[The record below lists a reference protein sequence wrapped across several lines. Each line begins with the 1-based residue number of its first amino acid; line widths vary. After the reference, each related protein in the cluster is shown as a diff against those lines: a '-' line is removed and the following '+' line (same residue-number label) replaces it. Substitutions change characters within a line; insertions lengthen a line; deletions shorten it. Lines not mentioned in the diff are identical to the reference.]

1 MAAMKSLLSIVVAL
15 SLFSLFEFGGVA
27 VAADAKNISI
37 DEAAKLLKSDTN
49 IVVLDVRTPREFQAG
64 HIKGATN
71 INFNDKDFA
80 KRVAALDKDKTYI
93 IHCAA
98 GGRSGK
104 ACEQIKTMDFKHM
117 LHMNQGFNAW
127 KEEGKPIEK

>member
-1 MAAMKSLLSIVVAL
+1 MKSTFAVIVAL
-15 SLFSLFEFGGVA
+15 ALFNFFSFTS
-27 VAADAKNISI
+27 AADAKNITV
-37 DEAAKLLKSDTN
+37 DEAAKLVQTN
-49 IVVLDVRTPREFQAG
+49 TNVVVLDVRTPREFESG

-80 KRVAALDKDKTYI
+80 KKIGALDKNKTYI

-104 ACEQIKTMDFKHM
+104 ACEQIKTLDFKNM
-117 LHMNQGFNAW
+117 LHMNEGFNKW
-127 KEEGKPIEK
+127 KEAGKPVEK

>member
-1 MAAMKSLLSIVVAL
+1 MVAMKSLFSFVMALAIFSFIHVA
-15 SLFSLFEFGGVA
+15 S
-27 VAADAKNISI
+27 AADAKNISI
-37 DEAAKLLKSDTN
+37 DEAAKLVKTDTN
-49 IVVLDVRTPREFQAG
+49 IVVLDVRTPKEFEAG

-80 KRVAALDKDKTYI
+80 KRIAALDKNKTYI

-104 ACEQIKTMDFKHM
+104 ACEQAKAMDFKNM

-127 KEEGKPIEK
+127 KEAGKPIEK

>member
-1 MAAMKSLLSIVVAL
+1 MKSTFALIVTLAL
-15 SLFSLFEFGGVA
+15 FNLFSFA
-27 VAADAKNISI
+27 HAADAKNVTI
-37 DEAAKLLKSDTN
+37 DEAAKIVQTN
-49 IVVLDVRTPREFQAG
+49 TNVVVLDVRTPREFEAG

-80 KRVAALDKDKTYI
+80 KKVAALDKNKTYI

-104 ACEQIKTMDFKHM
+104 ACEQIKTLDFKNM
-117 LHMNQGFNAW
+117 LHMNEGFNKW
-127 KEEGKPIEK
+127 KEAGKPVEK

>member
-1 MAAMKSLLSIVVAL
+1 MKSLFTLIVAL
-15 SLFSLFEFGGVA
+15 SIFGFTHVA
-27 VAADAKNISI
+27 NAADAKNITI
-37 DEAAKLLKSDTN
+37 DEAAKLVASNTN

-71 INFNDKDFA
+71 INFNDKEFA
-80 KRVAALDKDKTYI
+80 KRVAALDKNKTYI

-104 ACEQIKTMDFKHM
+104 ECEQIKTMDFKNM

-127 KEEGKPIEK
+127 KEAGKPIEK

>member
-1 MAAMKSLLSIVVAL
+1 VAL
-15 SLFSLFEFGGVA
+15 SLFSFVQFA
-27 VAADAKNISI
+27 NAADAKNITV
-37 DEAAKLLKSDTN
+37 DQAAKMLSSDTN
-49 IVVLDVRTPREFQAG
+49 IVVLDVRTPREFEAG

-71 INFNDKDFA
+71 INFNDKEFA
-80 KRVAALDKDKTYI
+80 KRVAALDKNKTYI

-104 ACEQIKTMDFKHM
+104 ACEQIKTMDFKNM

-127 KEEGKPIEK
+127 KEAGKPIEK

>member
-1 MAAMKSLLSIVVAL
+1 MKSFLSFVVA
-15 SLFSLFEFGGVA
+15 FSIFSFVQIA
-27 VAADAKNISI
+27 SAADAKNISI
-37 DEAAKLLKSDTN
+37 DEAARLLKTDTN
-49 IVVLDVRTPREFQAG
+49 IVVLDVRTPREFESG

-71 INFNDKDFA
+71 INFNDKEFA
-80 KRVAALDKDKTYI
+80 KRVEALDKSKTYI

-104 ACEQIKTMDFKHM
+104 ACEQIKTMDFKNM

-127 KEEGKPIEK
+127 KEAGKPIEK

>member
-1 MAAMKSLLSIVVAL
+1 MKSFLSFFVAL
-15 SLFSLFEFGGVA
+15 SLFSFIPFA
-27 VAADAKNISI
+27 SAADAKNISI
-37 DEAAKLLKSDTN
+37 DDAAKLVKSDTN
-49 IVVLDVRTPREFQAG
+49 VVVLDVRTPKEFEAG

-80 KRVAALDKDKTYI
+80 KRVAALDKNKTYI

-104 ACEQIKTMDFKHM
+104 ACEQVKSMDFKNM

-127 KEEGKPIEK
+127 EKAGKPVEK

>member
-1 MAAMKSLLSIVVAL
+1 MKSTFGLIVAL
-15 SLFSLFEFGGVA
+15 ALFNLFSFA
-27 VAADAKNISI
+27 YAADAKNITV
-37 DEAAKLLKSDTN
+37 DDAAKLVQTN
-49 IVVLDVRTPREFQAG
+49 TNVVVLDVRTPREFESG

-80 KRVAALDKDKTYI
+80 KKVAALDKNKTYI

-104 ACEQIKTMDFKHM
+104 ACEQIKTLDFKNM
-117 LHMNQGFNAW
+117 LHMNEGFNKW
-127 KEEGKPIEK
+127 KEAGKPVEK

>member
-1 MAAMKSLLSIVVAL
+1 MKSTFALVVTLALLNF
-15 SLFSLFEFGGVA
+15 FSLSY
-27 VAADAKNISI
+27 AADAKNITV
-37 DEAAKLLKSDTN
+37 DEAAKLVQTN
-49 IVVLDVRTPREFQAG
+49 TNVVVLDVRTPREFESG

-80 KRVAALDKDKTYI
+80 KKIGALDKNKTYI

-104 ACEQIKTMDFKHM
+104 ACEQIKTLDFKNM
-117 LHMNQGFNAW
+117 LHMNEGFNKW
-127 KEEGKPIEK
+127 KEAGKPVEK

>member
-1 MAAMKSLLSIVVAL
+1 MK
-15 SLFSLFEFGGVA
+15 SLFSLIVALSIFGFTHVA
-27 VAADAKNISI
+27 NAADAKNITI
-37 DEAAKLLKSDTN
+37 DEAAKLVASNTN

-71 INFNDKDFA
+71 INFNDKEFA
-80 KRVAALDKDKTYI
+80 TRVAALDKNRTYI

-104 ACEQIKTMDFKHM
+104 ACEQIKTMDFKNM

-127 KEEGKPIEK
+127 KEAGKPVEK